1 MVVETLGFI
10 VAGHDTTSTTLCWGV
25 KLLADHPS
33 VQQRVRNDLQAAF
46 PEAKAEGRLPSV
58 AEITKASIPYLE
70 ATMEEILRVGN
81 TVPIIDRDAVQD
93 TTLLGHFVPKGTHV
107 FFLNTGPS
115 FLEPAFDIDESLRSP
130 QAARDSK
137 VGVWAAEDIGAF
149 RPSRWLANENGKE
162 VFNSQAG
169 PINGFGLGLRGCYG
183 RRLAYLELR
192 LLLTVFLWT
201 FEFHKCPEELSLYD
215 AVDGVVH
222 GPKKCYVRLSKVSV

>member
-25 KLLADHPS
+25 KLLADHPG
-33 VQQRVRNDLQAAF
+33 VQQRVRGDLQAAF

-58 AEITKASIPYLE
+58 TEITKASIPYLE
-70 ATMEEILRVGN
+70 ATIEEILRVGN
-81 TVPIIDRDAVQD
+81 TVPIVDRDAIQD

-130 QAARDSK
+130 QARDSK
-137 VGVWAAEDIGAF
+137 VGVWAAEDISAF
-149 RPSRWLANENGKE
+149 KPERWLIKENGKE
-162 VFNSQAG
+162 VFDSQAG
-169 PINGFGLGLRGCYG
+169 PDIPFGLGLRGCYG

-192 LLLTVFLWT
+192 LLLTVFLWK
-201 FEFHKCPEELSLYD
+201 FEFQKCPTQLSGYD

-222 GPKKCYVRLSKVSV
+222 GPKKCFVKLSKIIA

>member
-25 KLLADHPS
+25 KLLADHPK
-33 VQQRVRNDLQAAF
+33 VQRRVRDDLQAAF
-46 PEAKAEGRLPSV
+46 PEAKAERRLPSV
-58 AEITKASIPYLE
+58 SEITKASVPYLE

-81 TVPIIDRDAVQD
+81 TVPIVDRDAIQD
-93 TTLLGHFVPKGTHV
+93 TTILGHFVPKGTHV

-130 QAARDSK
+130 QARDSK
-137 VGVWAAEDIGAF
+137 VGAWAAEDIAVF
-149 RPSRWLANENGKE
+149 KPERWLGIENGRE

-169 PINGFGLGLRGCYG
+169 PINSFGLGLRGCYG

-192 LLLTVFLWT
+192 LLLTVLLWK
-201 FEFHKCPEELSLYD
+201 FEFQSCPESLSSYD

-222 GPKKCYVRLSKVSV
+222 GPKKCYVRLSKVVS